1 MRITFDQGLFFIL
14 YILYRY
20 VAYPYSKKVSSF
32 IAQGHRLEASWLR
45 VELKCSA
52 RCMHFSHLGQTA
64 VIHSYRGVRIIF
76 LEASSGSKM
85 LRLEFWR
92 WFAQEMALVR
102 ECTLASVYWLP
113 RKSRIDFKIL
123 ALTCK
128 VLRGQVL
135 AVEIFL
141 LKRKHKLCNK
151 SCFPSHPLFPSTR
164 LFKTPLLVFF
174 FAVNTCTLKLH

>member
-1 MRITFDQGLFFIL
+1 MKTSRVFHYNCSHSSVVSSLSLRHMRITFDQGLFFIL
-14 YILYRY
+14 YILCRY
-20 VAYPYSKKVSSF
+20 VVYPYSKKVSSF

-102 ECTLASVYWLP
+102 ECTLASVYRLP
-113 RKSRIDFKIL
+113 RKSRIPNRFQNPCPDL
-123 ALTCK
+123 Q
-128 VLRGQVL
+128 GP
-135 AVEIFL
+135 
-141 LKRKHKLCNK
+141 KRPSS
-151 SCFPSHPLFPSTR
+151 SCGN
-164 LFKTPLLVFF
+164 FF
-174 FAVNTCTLKLH
+174 IKKETQTLQ